1 MKALFNKEIN
11 EEELIA
17 ILQEIHTCFG
27 AVLLKHWGFADE
39 FSQVALLHEGQDISD
54 KTPK

>member
-27 AVLLKHWGFADE
+27 AVLFKHWGFTDE